1 MVSTKDPGR
10 EKEEIWDRTRTRKI
24 LKISDR
30 SVDPWFETNL
40 DFATLK
46 VGLVV
51 SFVLGTIFG
60 SLLVHHFDSFWG
72 STNDKIP
79 WSLFHRYLTNSRLN

>member
-1 MVSTKDPGR
+1 MIVFNWFMVVEGFIIGFS
-10 EKEEIWDRTRTRKI
+10 ENLWFF
-24 LKISDR
+24 
-30 SVDPWFETNL
+30 FETNL

-46 VGLVV
+46 VCLVV
-51 SFVLGTIFG
+51 SFVLGTAFG

-72 STNDKIP
+72 PTNDKIP